1 MEPKAAEVEGIQA
14 SVSQKEQAAMPKDDG
29 PVMRAAVDD
38 YTVWQSVRRF
48 KKVGCIAMAAA
59 FCASLD
65 GYRKPKSY
73 WNSPQLESC

>member
-1 MEPKAAEVEGIQA
+1 MEPKAIETEGIEA
-14 SVSQKEQAAMPKDDG
+14 RVSQKEHVAMPKDNA

-65 GYRKPKSY
+65 GYRKHHWGSSQLASY
-73 WNSPQLESC
+73 